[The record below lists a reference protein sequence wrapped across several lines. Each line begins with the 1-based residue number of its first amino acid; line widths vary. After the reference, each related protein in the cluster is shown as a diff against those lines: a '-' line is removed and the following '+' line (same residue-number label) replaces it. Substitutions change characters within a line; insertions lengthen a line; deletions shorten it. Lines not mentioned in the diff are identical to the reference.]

1 MITPNH
7 DALSVVKQCKLL
19 SLNRSSLYYNPK
31 GESLLNQQLM
41 RFIDEQFLKTPYYGS
56 RQMAR
61 HLRREGYCVGR
72 HRVRRL
78 MRLMGIQA
86 IYQGPKTSNPTPEHK
101 IYPYLLGDMHIT
113 RPNHVW

>member
-19 SLNRSSLYYNPK
+19 SLNRSSLYYDPK

-61 HLRREGYCVGR
+61 HLR
-72 HRVRRL
+72 
-78 MRLMGIQA
+78 
-86 IYQGPKTSNPTPEHK
+86 
-101 IYPYLLGDMHIT
+101 
-113 RPNHVW
+113 